1 VKIPCPQCG
10 GEVQLQEAAGFP
22 RCPFCGTSLA
32 LDLTG
37 VRPHM
42 LYRPRHG
49 PAEVLPWLRR
59 WCGAHSLP
67 APSAVS
73 APQLAYRPFWRFA
86 SQGHPRL
93 VPAWSAL
100 EVCWTDVPIP
110 EGEQVIYDPSIVGAA
125 RVIEQSVAETA
136 ARARLFGASA
146 ASVPAGDLVHVPFY
160 DLQAT
165 IGAARVAA
173 SMEACSGRVYP
184 ERMPA
189 GAKTSTVRG
198 AGAVTTAIGGFIF
211 LFLEAMLI
219 PPVWLAA
226 GAVGLTA
233 VMLYWAVT
241 ASMRNSSG

>member
-1 VKIPCPQCG
+1 
-10 GEVQLQEAAGFP
+10 
-22 RCPFCGTSLA
+22 
-32 LDLTG
+32 
-37 VRPHM
+37 M
-42 LYRPRHG
+42 
-49 PAEVLPWLRR
+49 
-59 WCGAHSLP
+59 
-67 APSAVS
+67 
-73 APQLAYRPFWRFA
+73 
-86 SQGHPRL
+86 
-93 VPAWSAL
+93 
-100 EVCWTDVPIP
+100 PIP

-189 GAKTSTVRG
+189 GAKTSAVRG
-198 AGAVTTAIGGFIF
+198 AGAVTTAVGGFIV

-233 VMLYWAVT
+233 VMLYSVVT